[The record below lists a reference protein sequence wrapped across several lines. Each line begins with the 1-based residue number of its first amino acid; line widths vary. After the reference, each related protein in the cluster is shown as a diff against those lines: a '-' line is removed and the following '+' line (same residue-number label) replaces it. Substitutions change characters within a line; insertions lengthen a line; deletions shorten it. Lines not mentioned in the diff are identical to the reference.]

1 MSDDIPTSTTGGL
14 PVWGTIGPRGARHM
28 IGEDGSE
35 WLWANC
41 HKIACPNCICHRMS
55 AIWCWPHLDG
65 SLTVAEVIE
74 SLAAVKVPA

>member
-1 MSDDIPTSTTGGL
+1 
-14 PVWGTIGPRGARHM
+14 M